1 MWVSSFSKKVIHK
14 YILSRLVVLSI
25 LARQN
30 LNRILIGFIVIKKI
44 RTSLFAVALLFAFLG
59 STVAFAVEPFVI
71 KDIRVNGLQRI
82 TAGAVFNALTIKV
95 GDRFDDDRS
104 SDIIRELFQMGFF
117 SDVNVGQEAGS
128 IIINVKERPAITS
141 IEMEGNGDIETE
153 TLLEAFKDVGMAVG
167 RVFNP
172 LVLDKVKN
180 ELLQQYYNN
189 GKYSAEVESTVTNLE
204 RNRVAILISVVEG
217 SAASIKKL
225 NVVGNKSYSDDEIL
239 DEFELTGPTLISFYT
254 NSNQYSKQKL
264 SADLERLN
272 SFYQDRGYI
281 NFKVESTQVSI
292 SPDKNGIYITIN
304 IDEGKVHRVSEVKL
318 AGELIVTPDK
328 LIPYVLV
335 QPGDIFSRKKAT
347 QTSEFI
353 TTILGHQGHSFANV
367 NMIPEIDAD
376 SSEVKVTFFVD
387 PGKRVYVRRIIMEGN
402 TKTRDEVLR
411 REIRQMEAAPISTSS
426 VDHSKSRLSRLG
438 HFDEVD
444 VETFPVPG
452 TSDQVDIKYTVK
464 EKSSGNILA
473 GAGFSQSQGLVL
485 NASISQNN
493 FLGTGKRMSASFNN
507 SSVNTIYSLGYT
519 NPYYTID
526 GVSRGYNIS
535 YRTTDAEEA
544 NTSNYSTET
553 FNAGVNFGF
562 PLNESDKIGL
572 GFDLEFTSLD
582 LGYDPAVVKQGF
594 ILGGASESEADAAL
608 GQTGRFVLNNGESY
622 TNLKMSAVW
631 GTDTRNRAV
640 FATRGG
646 SKRLSGV
653 ITVPGSD
660 LEFYKLSYNQKQYY
674 PITPHTT
681 LYLNA
686 DFGYGDS
693 YGDAEKLPFFEN
705 YYAGGKGSVRG
716 FTDNTLGPKDLFND
730 PTGGSVKL
738 VGNAEFVFP
747 VPFMT
752 DNNAVRLST
761 FLDAGNVY
769 DDEIDLGEIRYS
781 VGMSAKWLSPFGPLS
796 FSLALPLNDDEDDEL
811 QSFQFSFGSG
821 I

>member
-1 MWVSSFSKKVIHK
+1 M
-14 YILSRLVVLSI
+14 
-25 LARQN
+25 
-30 LNRILIGFIVIKKI
+30 IKKI
-44 RTSLFAVALLFAFLG
+44 RTLFLPVFILFVLF
-59 STVAFAVEPFVI
+59 SSNVAFAEEPVLV

-82 TAGAVFNALTIKV
+82 TAGAVFNALSLKV
-95 GDRFDDDRS
+95 GDQFEEETS
-104 SDIIRELFQMGFF
+104 GEIIRELFEMGFF
-117 SDVNVGQEAGS
+117 SDINVDLNDD
-128 IIINVKERPAITS
+128 IVIINVKERPAITS
-141 IEMEGNGDIETE
+141 IEIEGNDDIENE
-153 TLLEAFKDVGMAVG
+153 TLLEAFGDVGMEVG

-189 GKYSAEVESTVTNLE
+189 GKYSAEVSSKVTTLE
-204 RNRVAILISVVEG
+204 RNRVAVLISVVEG
-217 SAASIKKL
+217 SAASIKKI
-225 NVVGNKSYSDDEIL
+225 NIVGNKSFSDEEIL
-239 DEFELTGPTLISFYT
+239 SVFELTGPTLISFYT

-292 SPDKNGIYITIN
+292 SPDKNGIFITIN
-304 IDEGKVHRVSEVKL
+304 INEGKVHTVSEVKL
-318 AGELIVTPDK
+318 AGELIVNPDK
-328 LIPYVLV
+328 LIPYVIV
-335 QPGDIFSRKKAT
+335 QPTDVFSRKKAT
-347 QTSEFI
+347 QTSEYI
-353 TTILGHQGHSFANV
+353 TTILGQAGYSFANV
-367 NMIPEIDAD
+367 NMIPEIDNE
-376 SSEVKVTFFVD
+376 SSTVKVTFFVD
-387 PGKRVYVRRIIMEGN
+387 PGKRVYVRRVLMEGN

-411 REIRQMEAAPISTSS
+411 REVRQMEAASISTRA
-426 VDHSKSRLSRLG
+426 VDHSKARLSRLG

-444 VETFPVPG
+444 VETLPVAG

-473 GAGFSQSQGLVL
+473 GAGFSQSQGIVL

-519 NPYYTID
+519 NPYYTVD

-535 YRTTDAEEA
+535 YRTTDYDEA
-544 NTSNYSTET
+544 NSSNYETET
-553 FNAGVNFGF
+553 FNMGVNFGL

-572 GFDLEFTSLD
+572 GLDLEFTDIQLD
-582 LGYDPAVVKQGF
+582 NNLFFGEINKF
-594 ILGGASESEADAAL
+594 IVE
-608 GQTGRFVLNNGESY
+608 NGNSF
-622 TNLKMSAVW
+622 TNLKASASW

-646 SKRLSGV
+646 SKRLSGI

-660 LEFYKLSYNQKQYY
+660 LEFYKLSYNQEQYF
-674 PITPHTT
+674 PISTNTT

-693 YGDAEKLPFFEN
+693 YGDADSLPFFEN

-716 FTDNTLGPKDLFND
+716 FTDNTLGPRDIFDD
-730 PTGGSVKL
+730 PIGGSVKL
-738 VGNAEFVFP
+738 VGNAEFIFP
-747 VPFMT
+747 VPFMP
-752 DNNAVRLST
+752 DNKSVRMST
-761 FLDAGNVY
+761 FVDAGNVY
-769 DDEIDLGEIRYS
+769 DDEIDVGELRYS
-781 VGMSAKWLSPFGPLS
+781 VGVSAKWLSPFGALS
-796 FSLALPLNDDEDDEL
+796 FSLAMPINDGEDDEV
-811 QSFQFSFGSG
+811 QTFQFAFGSG

>member
-1 MWVSSFSKKVIHK
+1 M
-14 YILSRLVVLSI
+14 
-25 LARQN
+25 
-30 LNRILIGFIVIKKI
+30 IKII
-44 RTSLFAVALLFAFLG
+44 RTVLLTISMLFVLLSSNA
-59 STVAFAVEPFVI
+59 AFASDSVVI

-82 TAGAVFNALTIKV
+82 TAGAVFNALAVKV
-95 GDRFDDDRS
+95 GDEFDNDIS
-104 SDIIRELFQMGFF
+104 GDIIRQLFQMGFF
-117 SDVNVGQEAGS
+117 SDINVDLNADTV
-128 IIINVKERPAITS
+128 IINVKERPAITS
-141 IEMEGNGDIETE
+141 IELEGNDDIETE
-153 TLLEAFKDVGMAVG
+153 KLLEAFSDVGMEVG

-189 GKYSAEVESTVTNLE
+189 GKYSAEVSSKVTTLE

-217 SAASIKKL
+217 TAASIKKI
-225 NVVGNKSYSDDEIL
+225 NIVGNKSFSDKEIL
-239 DEFELTGPTLISFYT
+239 SEFELTGPTLITFYT

-264 SADLERLN
+264 SADLERVN

-292 SPDKNGIYITIN
+292 SPDKNGIFITIN
-304 IDEGKVHRVSEVKL
+304 INEGKVHTISEVKL
-318 AGELIVTPDK
+318 AGELIVSPDK
-328 LIPYVLV
+328 LIPYVIV
-335 QPGDIFSRKKAT
+335 QPTDVFSRKKAT
-347 QTSEFI
+347 QTSEYI
-353 TTILGHQGHSFANV
+353 TTVLGHAGYSFANV
-367 NMIPEIDAD
+367 NMIPEID
-376 SSEVKVTFFVD
+376 SEASTVKVTFFVD
-387 PGKRVYVRRIIMEGN
+387 PGKRVYVRRVIMEGN

-411 REIRQMEAAPISTSS
+411 REIRQMEAASISTSA
-426 VDHSKSRLSRLG
+426 VDHSKARLSRLG

-444 VETFPVPG
+444 VETLPVSG

-507 SSVNTIYSLGYT
+507 SSVNTVYSLGYT

-526 GVSRGYNIS
+526 GISRGYNIS
-535 YRTTDAEEA
+535 YRTTDADEA
-544 NTSNYSTET
+544 NSSNYETET
-553 FNAGVNFGF
+553 FNMGVNFGL

-572 GFDLEFTSLD
+572 GLDLEFTDIQLD
-582 LGYDPAVVKQGF
+582 DNLFFGEINNF
-594 ILGGASESEADAAL
+594 IAE
-608 GQTGRFVLNNGESY
+608 NGNSY
-622 TNLKMSAVW
+622 TNLKASAVW

-646 SKRLSGV
+646 SKRLSGI

-660 LEFYKLSYNQKQYY
+660 LEFYKLSYNQKQYI
-674 PITPHTT
+674 PISSHTT

-693 YGDAEKLPFFEN
+693 YGDAESLPFFEN

-716 FTDNTLGPKDLFND
+716 FTDNTLGPRDVFDD
-730 PTGGSVKL
+730 PIGGSVKL
-738 VGNAEFVFP
+738 VGNAEFIFP
-747 VPFMT
+747 VPFMPESKT
-752 DNNAVRLST
+752 VRMST
-761 FLDAGNVY
+761 FVDAGNVY
-769 DDEIDLGEIRYS
+769 DDEIDIGELRYS
-781 VGMSAKWLSPFGPLS
+781 VGVSAKWLSPFGALS
-796 FSLALPLNDDEDDEL
+796 FSLAMPINDGEDDEV
-811 QSFQFSFGSG
+811 QTFQFAFGSG